1 MKIISLFDGISC
13 GMVALERAGIPVER
27 YVAYEIEPNAIKIS
41 QKNYPQIE
49 HCGNV
54 FDADFTKYKGFDLLI
69 GGSPCNHWSIAN
81 CRRETTP
88 DGEGG
93 RLFMAYVKALK
104 QSGCKFFLYENNANI
119 TKEIKNFITEQL
131 GVKPIMINSSLVS
144 AQDRKRT
151 YWTNIPN
158 VKQPEDK
165 GVLLADVIG
174 KNCVCVAEQPYKRKK
189 INGVYDRRYEPR
201 KDGKSGTV
209 VATREGQLNMLMV
222 EADETVANCKVVGGV
237 FCNSKKE
244 YPIDLQDGNYI
255 VRSFTVAER
264 EKLQTL
270 PVGYTSCVLES
281 AAKKCV
287 GNGWTVD
294 VIAHILTN
302 LKGDR

>member
-1 MKIISLFDGISC
+1 MKVLSLFDGISC

-27 YVAYEIEPNAIKIS
+27 YVAYEIEKGAIEIS
-41 QKNYPQIE
+41 RNNYPMIE

-54 FDADFTKYKGFDLLI
+54 FDADFAKYEGFDLLI

-93 RLFMAYVKALK
+93 LLFMAYVKALK
-104 QSGCKFFLYENNANI
+104 ESKCKWFLYENNASI
-119 TKEIKNFITEQL
+119 TNEIKEFITEQL
-131 GVKPIMINSSLVS
+131 GVSPIMINSALVS
-144 AQDRKRT
+144 AQDRKRV

-158 VKQPEDK
+158 VDQPTDK
-165 GVLLADVIG
+165 GIVLEDVISTM
-174 KNCVCVAEQPYKRKK
+174 CVCVAEQPYKRKK

-209 VATREGQLNMLMV
+209 VATREGQLNMLMQSV
-222 EADETVANCKVVGGV
+222 EEGKGNCVVKNGI
-237 FCNSKKE
+237 FSNEKKE
-244 YPIDLQDGNYI
+244 YPIEVADGEYL
-255 VRSFTVAER
+255 VRSFTIEER

-270 PVGYTSCVLES
+270 PVGYTKGVRD
-281 AAKKCV
+281 AIARKGI

-294 VIAHILTN
+294 VIAHL
-302 LKGDR
+302 LAGLAVSE